1 GLWQELRIRPA
12 TRESARNC
20 RPDRRSSHGKDKP
33 AYRLQSSRAITQF
46 HGERIGPE
54 TLQLYPSYA
63 KRRFV
68 HRVEIPPA
76 EHCQVH
82 RSLPSDANSFVK
94 VRQSPTTSRP
104 TRYQIRTPIKSV
116 PNQRLFQNF
125 PQSGY

>member
-1 GLWQELRIRPA
+1 MRPA
-12 TRESARNC
+12 TKESARRR
-20 RPDRRSSHGKDKP
+20 RPERSSNHDKGTLDFHLGSIP
-33 AYRLQSSRAITQF
+33 TIEQF

-63 KRRFV
+63 KRRFAR
-68 HRVEIPPA
+68 RVEILPA

-82 RSLPSDANSFVK
+82 CSLPPDANSFVK

-104 TRYQIRTPIKSV
+104 TRYQIQTAIKVSTKV
-116 PNQRLFQNF
+116 RLFQNF